1 MDPDNDNIFLMTPL
15 PAALWQMLDAFED
28 MDTTSRTRST
38 SLLAIFSFQNASAN
52 INIKDVKFK

>member
-15 PAALWQMLDAFED
+15 PVALWEMLDALED
-28 MDTTSRTRST
+28 MDTTFRTQST
-38 SLLAIFSFQNASAN
+38 SLHAIFSFQNAI